1 MNRAQRLNEKEDDDK
16 NKKKK
21 KKKKKLTPQRRKCR
35 TFTLFCS
42 VYFGHLKVLLVFV
55 NCLAKPSSCL
65 HAIGTNKKSSEDT
78 PKFQYQF
85 L

>member
-16 NKKKK
+16 

-35 TFTLFCS
+35 KFTLFCS
-42 VYFGHLKVLLVFV
+42 VYFGHLNVLLVFV
-55 NCLAKPSSCL
+55 NCLAKPSLCL